1 MTTFTIDDR
10 ISLRAPVW
18 LAVLVLLGFGLLYS
32 LVGTALGRLLFPW
45 QATGSMIVLNGQA
58 RGSELVAQPFN
69 DDRYFQARPSA
80 ANYDP
85 MAAAGS
91 NQARSNPELRKRIN
105 DAIAAVAER
114 ESIAPAD
121 VPSESVTQSG
131 GGMDPHLS
139 PRAVQI
145 QVARV
150 ARMRGLAPSV
160 VAGVVQAH
168 TEMPPFGVLGEPRVN
183 VLRLN
188 LALDA
193 LQQSHGVSRAK
204 QEKK

>member
-10 ISLRAPVW
+10 ASLRAPLL

-32 LVGTALGRLLFPW
+32 LVGTAMGRLLFPW

-80 ANYDP
+80 ANYDA

-91 NQARSNPELRKRIN
+91 NQARSNPELRKRI
-105 DAIAAVAER
+105 DEAIAAVAAR
-114 ESIAPAD
+114 EGVTSAD
-121 VPSESVTQSG
+121 VPGELATQSG
-131 GGMDPHLS
+131 SGMDPHLS

-145 QVARV
+145 QAARV
-150 ARMRGLAPSV
+150 AHARGLAPSV
-160 VAGVVQAH
+160 VAGMIQAH
-168 TEMPPFGVLGEPRVN
+168 IETPQFGVLGQPRVN

-193 LQQSHGVSRAK
+193 LGQA
-204 QEKK
+204 E

>member
-1 MTTFTIDDR
+1 MTTSTIDDR
-10 ISLRAPVW
+10 TSLRAPLF

-32 LVGTALGRLLFPW
+32 LVGTALGRLLFPR
-45 QATGSMIVLNGQA
+45 QATGSLVVLDGQA
-58 RGSELVAQPFN
+58 RDSELVAQPFN

-105 DAIAAVAER
+105 AAIIAVAAR
-114 ESIAPAD
+114 EGVAPAD
-121 VPSESVTQSG
+121 VPSELVTQSG

-145 QVARV
+145 QIARV
-150 ARMRGLAPSV
+150 ARARGLAPSV
-160 VAGVVQAH
+160 VAGMVQAH
-168 TEMPPFGVLGEPRVN
+168 TELPQFGVLGQPRIN

-193 LQQSHGVSRAK
+193 LGQA
-204 QEKK
+204 E